1 MANEYVLQDR
11 STADKWALQVDDSQL
26 KFTTTG
32 LTSSADIIVE
42 DKDVPGQHYEIYI
55 ASGQLRVETTV
66 TVRDDSVSLDDVTTA
81 DVWAVEVRSGQ
92 LYLNNGVVVVV
103 VSGFGVIL
111 RRRRR

>member
-26 KFTTTG
+26 KFTTTALG
-32 LTSSADIIVE
+32 ASVDIVVE

-55 ASGQLRVETTV
+55 DTGQLRVETTV
-66 TVRDDSVSLDDVTTA
+66 TVRDDVVSLDDVTTA